1 MITFLQVYPQ
11 SIVFLVLILKSPTS
25 SRLINTVVHSF
36 KFHQKCAFL
45 CIYIYITFVE
55 IKSDKY
61 SYSAV
66 DASSLILTRFGDP
79 IVDKVVND
87 RPIIVD

>member
-1 MITFLQVYPQ
+1 M
-11 SIVFLVLILKSPTS
+11 
-25 SRLINTVVHSF
+25 
-36 KFHQKCAFL
+36 
-45 CIYIYITFVE
+45 YIYITFVE

-61 SYSAV
+61 NYSAV
-66 DASSLILTRFGDP
+66 DALSLILTRFGDP